1 MKKHFRING
10 NLINSMSYEEQK
22 KLYKHYIADAIIEA
36 QSSLQLEDET
46 DIILRISTTKQVF
59 PENDIERGQ
68 IDFGVNI
75 EAIKPTAPKR
85 YEKSKDEIL
94 IELKIL
100 IMTFINDLWRDF
112 AELDKPMESTNAWKH
127 IEAFIEDTF
136 YRT

>member
-1 MKKHFRING
+1 METHYRIDG
-10 NLINSMSYEEQK
+10 RFIDSMSHDEQK
-22 KLYKHYIADAIIEA
+22 MLYKRQVADAIIKA
-36 QSSLQLEDET
+36 QGLIQLEDET